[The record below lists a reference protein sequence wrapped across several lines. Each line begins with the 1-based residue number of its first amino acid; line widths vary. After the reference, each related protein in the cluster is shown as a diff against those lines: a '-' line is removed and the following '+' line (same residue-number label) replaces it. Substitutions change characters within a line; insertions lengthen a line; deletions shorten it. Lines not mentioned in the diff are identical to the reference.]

1 MLGIV
6 FMVIGVIALAYGALT
21 VLGIINTDTQ
31 RDSEM
36 DKKML
41 SEKNRYFIGRYWA
54 GFQGVIAGV
63 GFIALGVALYFLK

>member
-6 FMVIGVIALAYGALT
+6 FMVIGVIALAYGVLT
-21 VLGIINTDTQ
+21 VLGIINTDTR

-41 SEKNRYFIGRYWA
+41 SEKTGISLGAIG
-54 GFQGVIAGV
+54 QDS
-63 GFIALGVALYFLK
+63 KE